1 MLREK
6 FMPYCAVYIK
16 FIYPAMKTLLARYL
30 AKRGLSQVE
39 VAKLLGVSQPLVNF
53 YLKGR
58 RGGKIVHLVE
68 SDEAIRDKL
77 KTMADKL
84 IERGDAIKELPCMLC
99 VVSRRKYN
107 ELLDL
112 LNVSKESIYTPACV
126 IPEPDG
132 GKPVGLSP
140 LSILSGDPE
149 G

>member
-16 FIYPAMKTLLARYL
+16 FIYPAMKTLLARQL

-39 VAKLLGVSQPLVNF
+39 VARLLGVSQPLVSF

-58 RGGKIVHLVE
+58 RGAKIVRLVE
-68 SDEAIRDKL
+68 GDDVIRDRL
-77 KTMADKL
+77 RRMADKL

-112 LNVSKESIYTPACV
+112 LNVSKESVYNPACV
-126 IPEPDG
+126 IPETNG
-132 GKPVGLSP
+132 GEPVDAPTTP
-140 LSILSGDPE
+140 LSLLRDTQ
-149 G
+149 